1 MGIEQ
6 LIAATGIVS
15 FVLFLLSAV
24 NGIPKLRLL
33 RYHAVTSYSCLVI
46 LILHVAAIK
55 CDIYEPLGMIAAL
68 AMLLTIIS
76 GRFRWKLRRY
86 WPCSVHPGAYG
97 CACGFGHVYE
107 IKARWPCQKHKRI
120 IILLHT

>member
-46 LILHVAAIK
+46 LILHAAAAIK

-76 GRFRWKLRRY
+76 GRFRWKLRLHIGLALFTLALT
-86 WPCSVHPGAYG
+86 VA
-97 CACGFGHVYE
+97 HVGLVMYM
-107 IKARWPCQKHKRI
+107 K
-120 IILLHT
+120 